1 MKYTTQHI
9 DNIKKEYFELRA
21 NYNLYLKGASG
32 YLNERL
38 ANLEIIKKYS
48 LKWDIEY
55 RKEILNLI
63 ENASDNFAFID
74 NALNYL
80 FSIKNVSDIYNLL
93 IIIYNKI
100 NTKFNTIEAYNLY
113 YDIII
118 LKEFTLLDLN
128 IESEF
133 NIFKYFYDNDQKKLS
148 LLCTYTHKIIKS
160 DCFKLLFNK
169 KNKIIELLNSIEK
182 I

>member
-74 NALNYL
+74 
-80 FSIKNVSDIYNLL
+80 IYNLL

-118 LKEFTLLDLN
+118 LKEFPLLDLN

-133 NIFKYFYDNDQKKLS
+133 NIFKYFYDNDQEKLS

>member
-1 MKYTTQHI
+1 MKWHSPSYF
-9 DNIKKEYFELRA
+9 IKYAQKISAIY
-21 NYNLYLKGASG
+21 
-32 YLNERL
+32 
-38 ANLEIIKKYS
+38 
-48 LKWDIEY
+48 
-55 RKEILNLI
+55 
-63 ENASDNFAFID
+63 
-74 NALNYL
+74 
-80 FSIKNVSDIYNLL
+80 VSYY

-118 LKEFTLLDLN
+118 LKEFPLLDLN

-133 NIFKYFYDNDQKKLS
+133 NIFKYFYDNDQEKLS